1 MAGGMLSGNNRDKY
15 PESPEKLARGLA
27 PKRRSDTSGIA
38 NARVVDTAGDTMLYT
53 KDPDDDTVEEGD
65 QVRPTSP
72 PERRVTGGRGKGR
85 ERILRRHP
93 PQ

>member
-1 MAGGMLSGNNRDKY
+1 MASLSGNNRDKY
-15 PESPEKLARGLA
+15 LTHPRSRCGLA
-27 PKRRSDTSGIA
+27 PKRRSDDTSGIA

>member
-1 MAGGMLSGNNRDKY
+1 
-15 PESPEKLARGLA
+15 
-27 PKRRSDTSGIA
+27 
-38 NARVVDTAGDTMLYT
+38 VDTAGDTMLYT

-72 PERRVTGGRGKGR
+72 PEPRVTGQGQGTRA
-85 ERILRRHP
+85 RRSSGGTP